1 MYCVSETNVGVH
13 LQRYTHWFPDD
24 FIVSVLIV
32 LSNHL
37 QAADVTIVAPT
48 VASEDLFFIACS
60 RLVTQ

>member
-1 MYCVSETNVGVH
+1 MAYVSETNVGVH
-13 LQRYTHWFPDD
+13 LQRYTGWFLNA
-24 FIVSVLIV
+24 FIGSVLIV
-32 LSNHL
+32 INKHL